1 MRRFQRFT
9 ATCVSRFDR
18 VVSQIENHDGL
29 VSAAIRESEEARARA
44 RVQLGRVR
52 RDSTRMGQRQAE
64 LSERADRWQERA
76 LRVSGEDEA
85 RALECLRRR
94 KRALHELAALGRQL
108 EQHAHIEDQIRA
120 DMGRVD
126 ERIEALRQKRNV
138 LRTRQS
144 RAEALTLACDE
155 DGHLAGEIDEILE
168 RWETK
173 VSHLEYRGD
182 CTLSVDD
189 DLDASFSSEEEQTEL
204 REELAALLQRDPEA

>member
-29 VSAAIRESEEARARA
+29 VSAAIRESEEARSRA

-52 RDSTRMGQRQAE
+52 RDSTRMAQRRGE

-94 KRALHELAALGRQL
+94 KRALQELAALGQQL
-108 EQHAHIEDQIRA
+108 EQHAHIEDQIRG

-182 CTLSVDD
+182 CSLAVDD
-189 DLDASFSSEEEQTEL
+189 DLDAGFSSEEEQTEL

>member
-1 MRRFQRFT
+1 MRRLQRFT

-29 VSAAIRESEEARARA
+29 VSAAIRESEEARSRA
-44 RVQLGRVR
+44 KVQLGRVR
-52 RDSTRMGQRQAE
+52 RDAERMRQRQQE
-64 LSERADRWQERA
+64 LDERGDRWQERA

-94 KRALHELAALGRQL
+94 KRALQELAALERQL
-108 EQHAHIEDQIRA
+108 EQHAQIEEQIRA
-120 DMGRVD
+120 DMRRVD
-126 ERIEALRQKRNV
+126 ERIEALRQKRNL

-144 RAEALTLACDE
+144 RAEALSLSRDE

-182 CTLSVDD
+182 CSLSDDD
-189 DLDASFSSEEEQTEL
+189 DLDAGFASEEEEGAL
-204 REELAALLQRDPEA
+204 REELATLLQQGTEA